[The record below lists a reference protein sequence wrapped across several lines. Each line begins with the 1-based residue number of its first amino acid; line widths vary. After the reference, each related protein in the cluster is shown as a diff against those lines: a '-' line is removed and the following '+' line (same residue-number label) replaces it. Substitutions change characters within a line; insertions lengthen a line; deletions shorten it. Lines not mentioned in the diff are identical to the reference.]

1 MTSNDMIA
9 RGPAPP
15 TSLPPL
21 LLCIDDD
28 EMVLGCVA
36 SVLEANGY
44 RTLSASCGLLGI
56 QLFKRNAIDL
66 VVVDHDMPEM
76 NGCEVAEELRRL
88 DPKVPIIMCSGS
100 PENSAR
106 AGLLVDAF
114 IPKGTEFSFLLS
126 AIGNLHPLEQQ
137 ATTLTGDLR

>member
-1 MTSNDMIA
+1 MFSHSSA
-9 RGPAPP
+9 PSRG
-15 TSLPPL
+15 TEPPL

-28 EMVLGCVA
+28 EVVLECVT

-44 RTLSASCGLLGI
+44 RTLSASRGLIGI
-56 QLFKRNAIDL
+56 QLFKANAINL
-66 VVVDHDMPEM
+66 VVLDHDMPEM
-76 NGCEVAEELRRL
+76 NGCEVAEELRSL
-88 DPKVPIIMCSGS
+88 DSTVPIIMCSGS

-126 AIGNLHPLEQQ
+126 AIASLHPSQQ
-137 ATTLTGDLR
+137 TA

>member
-1 MTSNDMIA
+1 MFPHSSPLSKM
-9 RGPAPP
+9 
-15 TSLPPL
+15 SLPPL

-28 EMVLGCVA
+28 ELVLGCVT

-44 RTLSASCGLLGI
+44 RTLSASCGPLGI

-106 AGLLVDAF
+106 AGRLVDAF

-137 ATTLTGDLR
+137 PTT